1 MEVGP
6 LVLTVNTQ
14 FGAVCAL
21 LRLADPS
28 CLFSDPFFFFFYT
41 HLCCLKCR
49 FNSSQ
54 DLTARLLSRAQAEQ
68 TQTPLEKRSALPI
81 FTQEDVTSH
90 RTLQDGVW
98 VTYKGGV
105 YDITEFVAM
114 HPGGDKILLA
124 AGGALEPF
132 WSLYAVH
139 NQEHV
144 LEILSEY
151 KVGEEI
157 SPQTNGEIIISLMLT
172 YVFGHKKM
180 ASVPQASVGMF
191 DFMLMTTTLKYS

>member
-1 MEVGP
+1 MLVCYLSLLMFSSDASQTAP
-6 LVLTVNTQ
+6 LL
-14 FGAVCAL
+14 C
-21 LRLADPS
+21 PS
-28 CLFSDPFFFFFYT
+28 LV
-41 HLCCLKCR
+41 
-49 FNSSQ
+49 
-54 DLTARLLSRAQAEQ
+54 QAEQ
-68 TQTPLEKRSALPI
+68 ADRSIEKSSALPT
-81 FTQEDVTSH
+81 FTQNEVTSH
-90 RTLQDGVW
+90 RTLENGVW

-151 KVGEEI
+151 KVGKK
-157 SPQTNGEIIISLMLT
+157 IINNINCVFLT
-172 YVFGHKKM
+172 TVFE
-180 ASVPQASVGMF
+180 SVRTFQFKVKI
-191 DFMLMTTTLKYS
+191 TTLKYCCLR

>member
-1 MEVGP
+1 MDHKTDVSP
-6 LVLTVNTQ
+6 LLISLV
-14 FGAVCAL
+14 
-21 LRLADPS
+21 
-28 CLFSDPFFFFFYT
+28 
-41 HLCCLKCR
+41 
-49 FNSSQ
+49 
-54 DLTARLLSRAQAEQ
+54 QAEQ
-68 TQTPLEKRSALPI
+68 ADNISVQTIEKTSALPI
-81 FTQEDVTSH
+81 FTQKEVSSH
-90 RTLQDGVW
+90 RSLENGVW

-151 KVGEEI
+151 KVGQLSI
-157 SPQTNGEIIISLMLT
+157 
-172 YVFGHKKM
+172 
-180 ASVPQASVGMF
+180 
-191 DFMLMTTTLKYS
+191 

>member
-1 MEVGP
+1 MVVPWFTDSSSP
-6 LVLTVNTQ
+6 L
-14 FGAVCAL
+14 
-21 LRLADPS
+21 
-28 CLFSDPFFFFFYT
+28 
-41 HLCCLKCR
+41 
-49 FNSSQ
+49 SS
-54 DLTARLLSRAQAEQ
+54 LVQAEQ
-68 TQTPLEKRSALPI
+68 AERTIEESPALPI
-81 FTQEDVTSH
+81 FTQEEVTSH
-90 RTLQDGVW
+90 RTLEDGVW

-151 KVGEEI
+151 KVGKDFSLHDIFQAKNIIHHIFLSTVFI
-157 SPQTNGEIIISLMLT
+157 SVRTF
-172 YVFGHKKM
+172 VFKLIT
-180 ASVPQASVGMF
+180 P
-191 DFMLMTTTLKYS
+191 TLKYSWLR

>member
-1 MEVGP
+1 MSFVKAE
-6 LVLTVNTQ
+6 
-14 FGAVCAL
+14 
-21 LRLADPS
+21 
-28 CLFSDPFFFFFYT
+28 
-41 HLCCLKCR
+41 
-49 FNSSQ
+49 
-54 DLTARLLSRAQAEQ
+54 QAE
-68 TQTPLEKRSALPI
+68 TVLEKSSALPI
-81 FTQEDVTSH
+81 FTQKDVTSH
-90 RTLQDGVW
+90 RTLEDGVW

-151 KVGEEI
+151 KVGEELH
-157 SPQTNGEIIISLMLT
+157 TNILT
-172 YVFGHKKM
+172 MMMEF
-180 ASVPQASVGMF
+180 
-191 DFMLMTTTLKYS
+191 L